1 MFFFLLY
8 LNYLIYMILFEESL
22 KLINKFRSTITSGII
37 NNKNKI
43 NYINESIYDYFILNF
58 SEERVVFR
66 IILSNNFNI
75 CNIINLNDVK
85 IKCIELKIDTCFI
98 DDNIKFINLI
108 NKLDPYFLTLGSN
121 CNINNFNE
129 SIKLGHIFKF
139 QNLYAMSLIKVST
152 NIDFITNIL
161 SISKNIKYL
170 IIDLNNI
177 IFMSNDQHLQI
188 IELNNLEMLFYEHKE
203 LKVIILNKYC
213 FEFRFEDNEK
223 FICDEI
229 NPFVLN

>member
-1 MFFFLLY
+1 
-8 LNYLIYMILFEESL
+8 
-22 KLINKFRSTITSGII
+22 
-37 NNKNKI
+37 
-43 NYINESIYDYFILNF
+43 
-58 SEERVVFR
+58 
-66 IILSNNFNI
+66 
-75 CNIINLNDVK
+75 
-85 IKCIELKIDTCFI
+85 
-98 DDNIKFINLI
+98 
-108 NKLDPYFLTLGSN
+108 
-121 CNINNFNE
+121 
-129 SIKLGHIFKF
+129 
-139 QNLYAMSLIKVST
+139 
-152 NIDFITNIL
+152 
-161 SISKNIKYL
+161 KNIRYL